1 MSHRSPAR
9 FLAPLAIL
17 GVALALFVVVSGS
30 NTSDEQEAS
39 SPASNLERAVEDA
52 EKKESQ
58 DRAKKR
64 GDRAKRKTYTVQA
77 GDTPS
82 GIAEKTDVPLERIEE
97 LNPDLNAQTLNVGDK
112 IRIR

>member
-1 MSHRSPAR
+1 MSHRGPAR
-9 FLAPLAIL
+9 FLAPLALI
-17 GVALALFVVVSGS
+17 GVAVALFAVVTGS
-30 NTSDEQEAS
+30 RTSDEQEA

-52 EKKESQ
+52 EKKKTQ
-58 DRAKKR
+58 DRAAKR
-64 GDRAKRKTYTVQA
+64 EDRAKRRTYTVQA